1 MTATETAI
9 RRVMEQKGRKPG
21 LCGVVSDLIQVEK
34 KYETAVETALGG
46 SIQNIVTEDED
57 TAKEMIEFLKQN
69 RYGRATFLPL
79 TSVDGRGSFKNM
91 DVLREP
97 GVIGLAS
104 TLVKTESKYEGVVA
118 YLLGRVVVA
127 ESIDDAVRLAK
138 KNHYTLNIVTLEGE
152 LLRPGGSLT
161 GGAFRN
167 SSNLLARKREMEELE
182 SSVKQLEQ
190 FVKEKRNR
198 LEEIKTAQSLLSD
211 DMEENRSQIQ
221 EQYILQNT
229 AKMNVDRMMEQ
240 KQESDNTYT
249 GLQAENQELDLQLA
263 EDCGEQGENSC

>member
-1 MTATETAI
+1 
-9 RRVMEQKGRKPG
+9 
-21 LCGVVSDLIQVEK
+21 
-34 KYETAVETALGG
+34 
-46 SIQNIVTEDED
+46 
-57 TAKEMIEFLKQN
+57 
-69 RYGRATFLPL
+69 
-79 TSVDGRGSFKNM
+79 M

-229 AKMNVDRMMEQ
+229 AKMNVDRMIEQ

-263 EDCGEQGENSC
+263 EIAENKAKILAETEYAAKREQQIGEENENWQKLLDEKSIKERELSGKVSETVLELAGYPTEGRICCTEQRTYCQ